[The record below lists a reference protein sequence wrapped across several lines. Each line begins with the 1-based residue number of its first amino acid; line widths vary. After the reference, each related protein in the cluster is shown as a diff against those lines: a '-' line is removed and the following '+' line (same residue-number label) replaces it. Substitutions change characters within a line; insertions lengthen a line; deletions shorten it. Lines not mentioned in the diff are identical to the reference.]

1 MRAAVGA
8 ICKSPSKDK
17 AFQIASIYGFIAP
30 TGASHI
36 LASKYSATLTR
47 AYHILRAC
55 SSVVL
60 SKFQHLPIRTVQQNQ
75 NLIGRSTSDTL
86 APAGGKGNKGTN
98 KRNNYELTTRQKLID
113 IDFKIVNSRN

>member
-1 MRAAVGA
+1 MY
-8 ICKSPSKDK
+8 
-17 AFQIASIYGFIAP
+17 IYKKRYYKRGILGNVSLA
-30 TGASHI
+30 GASHI

-98 KRNNYELTTRQKLID
+98 KRNNYEVL
-113 IDFKIVNSRN
+113 